1 MTRSLWLYAT
11 VSLAAALVVLLGL
24 RLLRDYPW
32 VLASFS
38 GLGLGVLV
46 LMTLLTIDRL
56 RRQVREERE
65 RRLRR

>member
-1 MTRSLWLYAT
+1 VTRTLILYAT
-11 VSLAAALVVLLGL
+11 VSSSAAVVGLLGL
-24 RLLRDYPW
+24 RWLRDYPW
-32 VLASFS
+32 MLAAFS

-56 RRQVREERE
+56 RRQMREERE